1 MVKLFS
7 WLAGFVVVLILFTGV
22 GVTLLTSAD
31 VSNAQ
36 QEAAV
41 AIAKGTALA
50 VSGNI
55 DQINRTLDK
64 MVQDPDVLI
73 AVAGGNPAALNT
85 TAKLLEKYL
94 PGVKKIS
101 LFLPEI
107 AELELSPGQIGFA
120 DLDMVRETLVKEQS
134 PSVQGDKADRHLAI
148 TRKIT
153 LNGKTIGVILA
164 AFPYEFL
171 NKVVLAT
178 ANQDVS
184 LALKQGTVILASSG
198 AMKDVDGSSSQ
209 GVNVANTDWFIQY
222 QQLDQDIDI
231 DFTVVACILLPVF
244 FALLACFSSFRYM
257 SNLLSGDLQNL
268 MKAFKDLMTNTLQ
281 GGNYPFKLNEMSAL
295 FSNLMQF
302 KRVLDNGDTA
312 ERPQKPQAD
321 DFNLTISDDDF
332 DLDMF

>member
-7 WLAGFVVVLILFTGV
+7 WLAGFVVVLILFVGV
-22 GVTLLTSAD
+22 GVKLLTSAD

-36 QEAAV
+36 QEAAA
-41 AIAKGTALA
+41 AIAKGTALV

-55 DQINRTLDK
+55 EQINRTLDK
-64 MVQDPDVLI
+64 MVQDPEVLT
-73 AVAGGNPAALNT
+73 AVVTGNSVALNT
-85 TAKLLEKYL
+85 TSRMLEKYL
-94 PGVKKIS
+94 PGVKKVS

-107 AELELSPGQIGFA
+107 GELDISPTQIGFA
-120 DLDMVRETLVKEQS
+120 DLDMVRETLTTQQF
-134 PSVQGDKADRHLAI
+134 PSVQGEKNDRHLAI

-171 NKVVLAT
+171 NKIVLAS
-178 ANQDVS
+178 ANQGVS
-184 LALKQGTVILASSG
+184 VGLMQGPVLLASTGG
-198 AMKDVDGSSSQ
+198 AMAVDESNGQ
-209 GVNVANTDWFIQY
+209 GVNVPGTGWVIQY
-222 QQLDQDIDI
+222 QKLEQDIDI
-231 DFTVVACILLPVF
+231 DFSVVACILLPVF
-244 FALLACFSSFRYM
+244 FALLACFSGFRYM

-268 MKAFKDLMTNTLQ
+268 MKAFKDLMTHSLQ

-302 KRVLDNGDTA
+302 KRVLDHGDTA

-321 DFNLTISDDDF
+321 DFTLNVSDDDF